1 MASHIGVEPQTGKRY
16 AYLMMEVDEFPDWRF
31 TLRLDDL
38 DGRLVTTE
46 FRITAKSVETVLNSK
61 KTSSTLGFKSDG
73 VLPKAGLSTTVF
85 RKVALDRLV
94 KRGLAGIDSE
104 WAELPWNDWLSTD
117 RSRVGRGGRDDL
129 FYAEWSAAY
138 VRFVTR
144 GEPNPVIRLSEEN
157 RLSVSQVRTI
167 LGEARKRN
175 LLSEA
180 PRGRAGGYLT
190 SLAESIL
197 SRPPMPEEH

>member
-1 MASHIGVEPQTGKRY
+1 MVSHIEVEPQTGKRY

-38 DGRLVTTE
+38 NGELVTTE
-46 FRITAKSVETVLNSK
+46 LRITAKSVETFLDSK
-61 KTSSTLGFKSDG
+61 TTSSTLGFESDG
-73 VLPKAGLSTTVF
+73 VLPDAGLSTTLF

-94 KRGLAGIDSE
+94 KRGLAGIGSE

-117 RSRVGRGGRDDL
+117 RSRVGRGGRSDR
-129 FYAEWSAAY
+129 FYAEWAASY
-138 VRFVTR
+138 VRFITR
-144 GEPNPVIRLSEEN
+144 GEPNPVIRLAEKEC
-157 RLSVSQVRTI
+157 LSVSQVRTI

-197 SRPPMPEEH
+197 SKPPIPEEH

>member
-1 MASHIGVEPQTGKRY
+1 MASHIEVEPQTGKRY

-38 DGRLVTTE
+38 AGELVTTE
-46 FRITAKSVETVLNSK
+46 LRITAKSVETFLDSK
-61 KTSSTLGFKSDG
+61 TTSSTLGFESDG
-73 VLPKAGLSTTVF
+73 VLPDAGLSTTLF

-94 KRGLAGIDSE
+94 KRGLAGIGSE
-104 WAELPWNDWLSTD
+104 WAELPWNDWLPTD
-117 RSRVGRGGRDDL
+117 RSRVGRGGRSDR
-129 FYAEWSAAY
+129 FYAEWAASY
-138 VRFVTR
+138 VRFITR
-144 GEPNPVIRLSEEN
+144 GEPNPVIRLAEKEC
-157 RLSVSQVRTI
+157 LSVSQVRTI
-167 LGEARKRN
+167 LGEARRRN

-197 SRPPMPEEH
+197 SKPPMPEEH

>member
-1 MASHIGVEPQTGKRY
+1 MASHIEVEPQTGKRY

-38 DGRLVTTE
+38 EGKLVPAE
-46 FRITAKSVETVLNSK
+46 LRITAKSVETVIDSK
-61 KTSSTLGFKSDG
+61 TTSSTLGFESDG
-73 VLPKAGLSTTVF
+73 VLPEAGLSTTLL

-94 KRGLAGIDSE
+94 KRGLAGIGSE

-117 RSRVGRGGRDDL
+117 RSRVGRGGRSDR
-129 FYAEWSAAY
+129 FYAEWAASY
-138 VRFVTR
+138 VRFITR
-144 GEPNPVIRLSEEN
+144 GEPNPVIRLAEKEC
-157 RLSVSQVRTI
+157 LSVSQVRTI
-167 LGEARKRN
+167 LGEARRRN

-197 SRPPMPEEH
+197 SKPPMPEEH

>member
-1 MASHIGVEPQTGKRY
+1 MVSHIEVEPQTGKRY

-38 DGRLVTTE
+38 NGELVTTE
-46 FRITAKSVETVLNSK
+46 LRITAKSVETFLDSK
-61 KTSSTLGFKSDG
+61 TTSSTLGFESDG
-73 VLPKAGLSTTVF
+73 VLPDAGLSTTLF

-94 KRGLAGIDSE
+94 KRGLAGIGSE

-117 RSRVGRGGRDDL
+117 RSRVGRGGRSDR
-129 FYAEWSAAY
+129 FYAEWAASY
-138 VRFVTR
+138 VRFITR
-144 GEPNPVIRLSEEN
+144 GEPNPVIRLAEKEC
-157 RLSVSQVRTI
+157 LSVSQVRTI
-167 LGEARKRN
+167 LGEARRRN

-197 SRPPMPEEH
+197 SKPPIPEEH

>member
-16 AYLMMEVDEFPDWRF
+16 AYLMMEADEFPDWRF

-38 DGRLVTTE
+38 DGELVTTE
-46 FRITAKSVETVLNSK
+46 LRITAKSVETFLDSK
-61 KTSSTLGFKSDG
+61 TTSSTLGFESDG
-73 VLPKAGLSTTVF
+73 VLPKTGLSTTVF

-117 RSRVGRGGRDDL
+117 RSRVGRGGRDDR
-129 FYAEWSAAY
+129 FYAEWSANY
-138 VRFVTR
+138 VHFITR

-157 RLSVSQVRTI
+157 CLSVSQVRTI

-197 SRPPMPEEH
+197 SKPPMPEEH

>member
-1 MASHIGVEPQTGKRY
+1 MASHIEVEPQTGKRY

-38 DGRLVTTE
+38 EGKLVTTE
-46 FRITAKSVETVLNSK
+46 LRITAKSVETVIDSK
-61 KTSSTLGFKSDG
+61 TTSSTLGFESDG
-73 VLPKAGLSTTVF
+73 VLPEAGLSTTLF

-94 KRGLAGIDSE
+94 KRGLAGIGSE

-117 RSRVGRGGRDDL
+117 RSRVGRGGRSDR
-129 FYAEWSAAY
+129 FYAEWAASY
-138 VRFVTR
+138 VRFITR
-144 GEPNPVIRLSEEN
+144 GEPNPVIRLAEKEC
-157 RLSVSQVRTI
+157 LSVSQVRTI
-167 LGEARKRN
+167 LGEARRRN

-197 SRPPMPEEH
+197 SKPPMPEEH

>member
-31 TLRLDDL
+31 TIRLDDL

-61 KTSSTLGFKSDG
+61 KTSSTLGFESDG
-73 VLPKAGLSTTVF
+73 VLPKTGLSTTVF

-94 KRGLAGIDSE
+94 KRGLAGIGSE

-117 RSRVGRGGRDDL
+117 RSRVGRGGRDDR
-129 FYAEWSAAY
+129 FYAEWSANY
-138 VRFVTR
+138 VRFITR

-157 RLSVSQVRTI
+157 YLSVSQVRTI

>member
-1 MASHIGVEPQTGKRY
+1 MVSHIEVEPQTGKRY

-38 DGRLVTTE
+38 NGELVTTE
-46 FRITAKSVETVLNSK
+46 LRITAKSVETVLDPK
-61 KTSSTLGFKSDG
+61 TTSSTLGFESDG
-73 VLPKAGLSTTVF
+73 VLPEAGLSTTLF

-94 KRGLAGIDSE
+94 KRGLAGIGSE
-104 WAELPWNDWLSTD
+104 WAGLPWNDWLSTD
-117 RSRVGRGGRDDL
+117 RSRVGRGGRSDR
-129 FYAEWSAAY
+129 FYAEWAASY
-138 VRFVTR
+138 VRFITR

-157 RLSVSQVRTI
+157 CLSVSQVRTI

-197 SRPPMPEEH
+197 SKPPIPEEH

>member
-1 MASHIGVEPQTGKRY
+1 MVSHIEVEPQTGKRY

-38 DGRLVTTE
+38 NGELVTTE
-46 FRITAKSVETVLNSK
+46 LRITAKSVETFLDSK
-61 KTSSTLGFKSDG
+61 TTSSTLGFESDG
-73 VLPKAGLSTTVF
+73 VLPDAGLSTTLF

-94 KRGLAGIDSE
+94 KRGLAGIGSE

-117 RSRVGRGGRDDL
+117 RSRVGRGGRSDR
-129 FYAEWSAAY
+129 FYAEWAASY
-138 VRFVTR
+138 VRFITR

-157 RLSVSQVRTI
+157 CLSVSQVRTI

-197 SRPPMPEEH
+197 SKPPIPEEH

>member
-61 KTSSTLGFKSDG
+61 KTSSTLGFESDG
-73 VLPKAGLSTTVF
+73 VLPKTGLSTTVF

-94 KRGLAGIDSE
+94 KRGLAGIGSE

-117 RSRVGRGGRDDL
+117 RSRVGRGGRDDR
-129 FYAEWSAAY
+129 FYAEWSANY
-138 VRFVTR
+138 VRFITR